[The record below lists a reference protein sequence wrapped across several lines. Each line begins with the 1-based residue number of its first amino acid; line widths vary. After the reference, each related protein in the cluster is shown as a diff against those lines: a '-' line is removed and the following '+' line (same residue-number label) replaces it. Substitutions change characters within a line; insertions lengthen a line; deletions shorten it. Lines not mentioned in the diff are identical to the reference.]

1 MTEER
6 SYDLNV
12 ELKFCQLIACNLI
25 GHLQCI
31 YLVKE
36 HRPKNN
42 GVRFCACILH
52 CTFSQDWTNFR
63 RFFIAIFRFFIHEC
77 TFFCFRNSKFIKL
90 KWISWLKIT
99 NITSKCVRG
108 LLKEGEPCL
117 KSPTNYPFA
126 GLIST
131 ARYGKKMVWQIISV
145 FLFHMRGIL
154 YFKSNKSTIRHFFP
168 PNTNLL
174 YPGIYVEK
182 RRVFSTVEM
191 KQAGWTSEQ
200 IKNWAAQFQSG
211 STLEPWR

>member
-1 MTEER
+1 MVC
-6 SYDLNV
+6 DFV
-12 ELKFCQLIACNLI
+12 
-25 GHLQCI
+25 
-31 YLVKE
+31 LV
-36 HRPKNN
+36 
-42 GVRFCACILH
+42 
-52 CTFSQDWTNFR
+52 
-63 RFFIAIFRFFIHEC
+63 FFIALVAKIGQISDVCYRHLSLFYSWMH
-77 TFFCFRNSKFIKL
+77 CFRNSKSIRL

-154 YFKSNKSTIRHFFP
+154 YFEVKQIDNKAFFA

-200 IKNWAAQFQSG
+200 IKNWVAQFQSG